1 MSDTTRTEEP
11 RLTLITYRGLIPFGL
26 VAAATIIM
34 FSVASFSFL
43 YASGGTS
50 RAGIRDRGVEVE
62 PVLSGGFP
70 GIHANRPPVSA
81 QAELPGSAAKATAS
95 TFPDSPT
102 AHDMR
107 LPEVT
112 GAQLSPEPLAPSASE
127 GNATQ
132 EASLNGIAQTRL
144 PEVSAAQ
151 SAFAPLSTSGSG
163 GSATQRASLNGTAQ
177 RRAAEA
183 GGAPGCLSP

>member
-62 PVLSGGFP
+62 PELHPNTVTRHP
-70 GIHANRPPVSA
+70 AAPTPVSHPRRERTCGDQQGMLITTSSFSTG
-81 QAELPGSAAKATAS
+81 QACRTRTPVACATSFSNASGS
-95 TFPDSPT
+95 
-102 AHDMR
+102 
-107 LPEVT
+107 V
-112 GAQLSPEPLAPSASE
+112 
-127 GNATQ
+127 
-132 EASLNGIAQTRL
+132 
-144 PEVSAAQ
+144 VSAAIGVGLLV
-151 SAFAPLSTSGSG
+151 P
-163 GSATQRASLNGTAQ
+163 
-177 RRAAEA
+177 
-183 GGAPGCLSP
+183 